1 MMNFTSRVLLLFGIL
16 IFSLTNS
23 YSQTAQG
30 TWKGDLAVMGQK
42 LPLIIH
48 LNESNGEWEG
58 SIDSPSQGA
67 MGIKMSKVLFD
78 GMMLSFEMS
87 VGNAFYEGVMVNEEI
102 KGNFSQGGMKLPLDF
117 RRIRDGIADEVMPRR
132 PQHPVEPFDY
142 EIKEVSFR
150 NDQADIMF
158 KGTLTTPSDEDS
170 YPGVILISGS
180 GPQNRDHEMM
190 AHKPF
195 WVMADYLTSRGI
207 AVLRYDERGVG
218 ESSGSFADATT
229 IDFMEDASA
238 AIDFLKK
245 QDKINPDLIGVIGH
259 SEGGLITWMLGDDR
273 DDLAFLISLAGPV
286 MPITEMMKKQTED
299 VTRVAGASEEIV
311 KMMTNRNQEVYK
323 IIVDS
328 ETVEEVKPRIK
339 ALFEQELKE
348 LNVPESLFE
357 SELGKLQQ
365 AYEAKLDLWM
375 LNFLK
380 MDPNTYIQNIDIP
393 TFAAF
398 GSKDLQVNAAQN
410 ANRISEIFE
419 SKSDL
424 LTLKVYEN
432 LNHLFQAAQTG
443 AIDEYAKIEETINY
457 QLLEDITD
465 FILNQNPTAASS
477 PR

>member
-1 MMNFTSRVLLLFGIL
+1 MVNFTRRISLLFGIL
-16 IFSLTNS
+16 IFSLANS

-58 SIDSPSQGA
+58 TIDSPSQGA
-67 MGIKMSKVLFD
+67 MGIKMNKVLFD

-87 VGNAFYEGVMVNEEI
+87 VGNASYEGVMVNEDI

-117 RRIRDGIADEVMPRR
+117 HRIKDGVADMLMPSR

-142 EIKEVSFR
+142 EIKEVSFK
-150 NDQADIMF
+150 NETAAIML
-158 KGTLTTPSDEDS
+158 KGTLTIPTDKDS

-180 GPQNRDHEMM
+180 GPHNRDHEMM

-195 WVMADYLTSRGI
+195 WVLADYLTSRGI

-218 ESSGSFADATT
+218 ESTGSFENATTMDFKDDADAAL
-229 IDFMEDASA
+229 E
-238 AIDFLKK
+238 FLKK
-245 QDKINPDLIGVIGH
+245 QDKINPGQLGVIGH
-259 SEGGLITWMLGDDR
+259 SEGGLITWMLGDTR
-273 DDLAFLISLAGPV
+273 EDLAFLISLAGPV

-299 VTRVAGASEEIV
+299 ITRVAGASEEIV
-311 KMMTNRNQEVYK
+311 KMLTNRNQEVYK

-328 ETVEEVKPRIK
+328 DSVEEVKPKIR

-357 SELGKLQQ
+357 SELDKLQQ

-375 LNFLK
+375 MNFLK
-380 MDPNTYIQNIDIP
+380 MDPITYIQNIDIP

-398 GSKDLQVNAAQN
+398 GEKDLQVNAAQN
-410 ANRISEIFE
+410 ANRLLEIFDQ
-419 SKSDL
+419 KSNL

-457 QLLEDITD
+457 LLLEDITE

-477 PR
+477 PL